1 MTGWALTPDEEE
13 AVSQFTNS
21 APAEQH
27 RVASAQLISIAE
39 QVSDWDAPTPVKEWR
54 ARDVPEH
61 LTWVGGFLG
70 GMGVSLD
77 IPRVDDPEEQV
88 RATVAA
94 VQDLLEGPAADE
106 DVDSPMGRMPL
117 GQVITNFYTFDV
129 IAHAWDLARSQGLD
143 VAFDEDWAT
152 GAFHGMSAMGPAL
165 EASGQFGTPQPVADD
180 ASIQERLIALLGRDP
195 YWSPQD

>member
-1 MTGWALTPDEEE
+1 M
-13 AVSQFTNS
+13 SQFTD
-21 APAEQH
+21 ATPAERH
-27 RVASAQLISIAE
+27 RVASDRLISIAE

-61 LTWVGGFLG
+61 LTWLAGFLG

-77 IPRVDDPEEQV
+77 IPRVDDPAEQV
-88 RATVAA
+88 RVQASA
-94 VQDLLEGPAADE
+94 VQGLLDGPAAAQ

-117 GQVITNFYTFDV
+117 ARVINDFYTFDV
-129 IAHAWDLARSQGLD
+129 IAHGWDLARSQGLD

-152 GAFHGMSAMGPAL
+152 GAFYGMSAMGPAL

-180 ASIQERLIALLGRDP
+180 ASVQERLIALIGRDP
-195 YWSPQD
+195 HWRPEA